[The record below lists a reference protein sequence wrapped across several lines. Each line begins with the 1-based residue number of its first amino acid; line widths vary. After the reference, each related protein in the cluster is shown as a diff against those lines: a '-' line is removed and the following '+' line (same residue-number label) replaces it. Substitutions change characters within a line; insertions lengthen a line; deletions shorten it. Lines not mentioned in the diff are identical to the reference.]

1 MKKLYVLSLLLLLTS
16 LAFSQPSKKKS
27 PQAFNSRA
35 QKTPGGNFLDKQ
47 WWLGLKAGVNLSD
60 VTVEKRYS
68 ALSPGNY
75 PTTLTDK
82 AYDNFNVI
90 GSQVTLEVSFYYKGF
105 SFSLQPAY
113 RHSIFTYTN
122 NYEWSDPE
130 NATNRLELTYDNEQK
145 VDHAEIPLIFKYD
158 IIGNKLRPYV
168 QVGVYY
174 GFLINATKSVEV
186 SGTDY
191 ASGGVNQFENDPV
204 IIGAKDLFAKNH
216 WGLLGGIGANYNL
229 GNVRL
234 NLDIQ
239 YRKGMSLVNSTENRF
254 GSDRLSGIGEAMD
267 DIKLNNLAFSF
278 GCLFPMRYLA
288 SGFKTL
294 DQR

>member
-1 MKKLYVLSLLLLLTS
+1 MKKLYLLSCLLLVTGLT
-16 LAFSQPSKKKS
+16 FGQ
-27 PQAFNSRA
+27 A
-35 QKTPGGNFLDKQ
+35 QKKRKGSFSNPAQNQKETFLDKQ
-47 WWLGLKAGVNLSD
+47 WWLGFKAGVNLSQ
-60 VTVEKRYS
+60 VLVEKRYS

-75 PTTLTDK
+75 DPSLTDK
-82 AYDNFNVI
+82 AYDDFSSL
-90 GSQVTLEVSFYYKGF
+90 GSQATLEVTFYYKGF
-105 SFSLQPAY
+105 SFSLQPGF
-113 RHSIFTYTN
+113 RHSVFTYSN
-122 NYEWSDPE
+122 KFEWTDPE
-130 NATNRLELTYDNEQK
+130 NANNRLELNYQNEQK

-158 IIGNKLRPYV
+158 VIGNKLRPYV
-168 QVGVYY
+168 QVGIFY
-174 GFLINATKSVEV
+174 GFLINANKAVEI

-191 ASGGVNQFENDPV
+191 ASGGVNEFTNDPV
-204 IIGAKDLFAKNH
+204 IIGAKDLFARNH

-234 NLDIQ
+234 NLDVQ
-239 YRKGMSLVNSTENRF
+239 YRKGMSLINSTENRF

-267 DIKLNNLAFSF
+267 DIKLNNLVFSF

>member
-1 MKKLYVLSLLLLLTS
+1 MKKLYSLSILLLLTG
-16 LAFSQPSKKKS
+16 LVFGQAPKRKS
-27 PQAFNSRA
+27 PQAYNSRA
-35 QKTPGGNFLDKQ
+35 QNTPGGNFLDKQ

-60 VTVEKRYS
+60 VTVDKRYS

-75 PTTLTDK
+75 PTSQTDK
-82 AYDNFNVI
+82 VYDDFNAI
-90 GSQVTLEVSFYYKGF
+90 GSQVTLEVSFYFKGF
-105 SFSLQPAY
+105 TFSLQPAY
-113 RHSIFTYTN
+113 RHSVFTYSN

-145 VDHAEIPLIFKYD
+145 VDHAELPLIFKYD
-158 IIGNKLRPYV
+158 IIGNRLRPYV

-174 GFLINATKSVEV
+174 GFLINANKSVEV

-191 ASGGVNQFENDPV
+191 AVGGVNEFTNDPV
-204 IIGAKDLFAKNH
+204 IIGAKDLFANNH

-239 YRKGMSLVNSTENRF
+239 YRKGMSLINSTENRF

-267 DIKLNNLAFSF
+267 DIKINNLAFSI

>member
-1 MKKLYVLSLLLLLTS
+1 MKILYLLT
-16 LAFSQPSKKKS
+16 LAILITGIAQGQPPKKRS
-27 PQAFNSRA
+27 TQTFNSRA
-35 QKTPGGNFLDKQ
+35 TNAPGGNFLDKQ
-47 WWLGLKAGVNLSD
+47 WWLGLKAGANLSS
-60 VTVEKRYS
+60 VTIDKRYS
-68 ALSPGNY
+68 AISPVNY
-75 PTTLTDK
+75 PTVNTDK
-82 AYDNFNVI
+82 VYDEFNAI

-105 SFSLQPAY
+105 SFSFQPAY
-113 RHSIFTYTN
+113 RHSVFTYTN
-122 NYEWSDPE
+122 SFEWSDPE
-130 NATNRLELTYDNEQK
+130 NANNQLTLTYASEQK
-145 VDHAEIPLIFKYD
+145 VDHVETPLIFKYD

-168 QVGVYY
+168 QLGIFYS
-174 GFLINATKSVEV
+174 FLINANKSVEV

-191 ASGGVNQFENDPV
+191 ASGGVNQFASDPV
-204 IIGAKDLFAKNH
+204 IIGAKDLFADNY
-216 WGLLGGIGANYNL
+216 WGLLGGVGANYNL

-239 YRKGMSLVNSTENRF
+239 YRKGMSLINATENRF

-267 DIKLNNLAFSF
+267 DIRLNNISLSV